1 MTQLVWSQCSERKR
15 GGRELELRKW
25 ESLNQKGETTSRFSP
40 FEEREREREN
50 PSGWGVK
57 GFNLGL
63 CDVVLRKLKKI

>member
-40 FEEREREREN
+40 FEERKRERERIHRVGE
-50 PSGWGVK
+50 SR
-57 GFNLGL
+57 
-63 CDVVLRKLKKI
+63 VLIWVCVMLY